1 MQSGGRRETSDMQTF
16 SRELQINRNISFSR
30 LFIPALSAAAT
41 AAAETALT
49 ACRGDVATP
58 DDMRTG

>member
-30 LFIPALSAAAT
+30 LFIPALSAAT